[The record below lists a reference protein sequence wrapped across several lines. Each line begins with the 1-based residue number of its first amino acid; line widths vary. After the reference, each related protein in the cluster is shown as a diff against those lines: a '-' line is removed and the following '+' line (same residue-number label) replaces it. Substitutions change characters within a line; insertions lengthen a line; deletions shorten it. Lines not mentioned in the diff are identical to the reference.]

1 MRAAAARR
9 ASRCGRTTA
18 GRCRRK
24 SGREAQA
31 RPVCD
36 MTARE
41 VHCGFIIGARRTA
54 HGARRTA
61 HDTTHGT
68 RHTAHVRVMTRHPFR
83 RVCRFAWAR
92 PTLSKPFTA
101 HRARA
106 AWRPFR
112 VTRQPHPRDERVVI
126 RRMPRTCAAV
136 HDHVDQPFARM
147 NPDPVQREHRVDG
160 RERARRRRAPEPR
173 DERLQRPA
181 AREPFVDV
189 AEQDHRHRPVSKAAS
204 SRCTCAPRSLADSRG
219 GRDHAQRERAA
230 IDVGVERAAQFAR
243 GKRQV
248 ERACR
253 ADRAARQHRCRS
265 GAPACRSSGR
275 PPHACRSRRAGARAR
290 RARACRR
297 AGLPCS
303 AITSASSSSIT
314 AAIRSAARAGHAP

>member
-1 MRAAAARR
+1 
-9 ASRCGRTTA
+9 
-18 GRCRRK
+18 
-24 SGREAQA
+24 
-31 RPVCD
+31 

-61 HDTTHGT
+61 HGARHTTHGT

-106 AWRPFR
+106 AWRPFPR
-112 VTRQPHPRDERVVI
+112 HPAAASA
-126 RRMPRTCAAV
+126 RRAGSDPTHAAHAAV

-181 AREPFVDV
+181 AHEPFVDV

-204 SRCTCAPRSLADSRG
+204 SRCTCAPRSLADSPRWV
-219 GRDHAQRERAA
+219 ATT
-230 IDVGVERAAQFAR
+230 
-243 GKRQV
+243 
-248 ERACR
+248 
-253 ADRAARQHRCRS
+253 RS
-265 GAPACRSSGR
+265 VSAPQSM
-275 PPHACRSRRAGARAR
+275 
-290 RARACRR
+290 
-297 AGLPCS
+297 
-303 AITSASSSSIT
+303 SASS
-314 AAIRSAARAGHAP
+314 APRGSRE